1 MTIADQL
8 TCAKRELALRKSC
21 YPGWVRTGKITREK
35 ADHEIGAMSAIVATL
50 ETVQMLN
57 DAGLAWVIESQQ
69 RKETK

>member
-1 MTIADQL
+1 MTLQQQL
-8 TCAKRELALRKSC
+8 DCARRELALRQRC
-21 YPGWVRTGKITREK
+21 YPGWVRTGKITAEK
-35 ADHEIGAMSAIVATL
+35 SAHEIGCIQAIVATL

>member
-21 YPGWVRTGKITREK
+21 YPGWVRANKITREK
-35 ADHEIGAMSAIVATL
+35 ADHEIAGMAAIVATL

-57 DAGLAWVIESQQ
+57 DAGLAWVIESQ
-69 RKETK
+69 KETK

>member
-1 MTIADQL
+1 M
-8 TCAKRELALRKSC
+8 LATM
-21 YPGWVRTGKITREK
+21 GWVRTGKITSEK
-35 ADHEIGAMSAIVATL
+35 SAHEIGAMAAIVATL